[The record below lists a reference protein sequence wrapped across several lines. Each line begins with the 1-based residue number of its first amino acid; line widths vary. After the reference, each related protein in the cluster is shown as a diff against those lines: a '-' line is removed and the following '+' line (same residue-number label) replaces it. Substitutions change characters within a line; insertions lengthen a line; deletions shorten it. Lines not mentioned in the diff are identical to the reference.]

1 MAAVLVERSIH
12 NIIISDK
19 NLPNKKFS
27 RHFITAILKWQNLES
42 SNIYLIY

>member
-19 NLPNKKFS
+19 NLPNKKLH
-27 RHFITAILKWQNLES
+27 RHFIAAILKPQNLES
-42 SNIYLIY
+42 SHIYLIY